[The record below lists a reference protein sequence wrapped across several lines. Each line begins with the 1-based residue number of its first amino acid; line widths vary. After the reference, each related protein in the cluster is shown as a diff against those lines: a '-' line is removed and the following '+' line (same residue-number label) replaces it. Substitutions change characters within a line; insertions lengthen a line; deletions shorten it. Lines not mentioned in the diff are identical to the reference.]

1 MIDREGKVFI
11 IMVSINLRREAS
23 AATSIEYITE
33 HPPSHCRLKSEEQH
47 RFQLSI
53 CLVHN
58 GSDSLAAAAA
68 SLVSSVSAAATTG
81 DFNVLTMNVAGLP
94 AILNGN
100 DVPGDKTTNS
110 LLIGTLLAKYDY
122 DIVHVQEGQLKL
134 DVSSAQ

>member
-1 MIDREGKVFI
+1 M
-11 IMVSINLRREAS
+11 A
-23 AATSIEYITE
+23 
-33 HPPSHCRLKSEEQH
+33 RLT
-47 RFQLSI
+47 F
-53 CLVHN
+53 
-58 GSDSLAAAAA
+58 SLAAAAA

-122 DIVHVQEGQLKL
+122 DIIHVQEGQLKL
-134 DVSSAQ
+134 KISYCTITDCVRLQLPCFYLCQR